1 MSQTIRHGDDYMRL
15 VKMAYS
21 AATELASFSENFV
34 DLVNH
39 VSIKMRLLYTLEF
52 NLITLDILK
61 SVTVI
66 P

>member
-1 MSQTIRHGDDYMRL
+1 
-15 VKMAYS
+15 MAYS

-52 NLITLDILK
+52 NLITLDSLK
-61 SVTVI
+61 PVTVFS
-66 P
+66 